1 MRRHVFPSGIWRW
14 TEFLTLKQLSK
25 NMSRPISTGRS
36 ILLMSLWLRIMRINR
51 WKRWSLLLQMRWSW
65 MCVPSRCTCERPLSS
80 GWNGHWS
87 DMRGRALHNFYRNI
101 MLSQVFSEVSIATTY
116 RCLNMADAFINLGLN
131 FWLMSIWIKIV
142 RNAQDSLSHNIPVLG
157 IIGPSRGFK
166 TLHLQC
172 RVV

>member
-1 MRRHVFPSGIWRW
+1 MKLAFADEVILNVRTKPMHLREAV
-14 TEFLTLKQLSK
+14 KQ
-25 NMSRPISTGRS
+25 
-36 ILLMSLWLRIMRINR
+36 WLERALERYE
-51 WKRWSLLLQMRWSW
+51 
-65 MCVPSRCTCERPLSS
+65 RCFI
-80 GWNGHWS
+80 
-87 DMRGRALHNFYRNI
+87 GRALHNFYRNI